1 MRAFVK
7 SSLSRVVATGL
18 VCLATSLQAAPID
31 DFAKANAAFESGQ
44 YQDAIRDYEALV
56 RQGEN
61 RPELFFNL
69 GNAWQ
74 RAGNP
79 AKAVVNYERALLLQP
94 DFDEARANL
103 RFVQDRL
110 PSPPPPPRWWH
121 QLPKFGVNVSV
132 IASIVCIWLFLIFLI
147 ARWIRLFRTQNLWT
161 FAAVLAAFGAIL
173 AGTSYWFRDA
183 PLASPDRGIV
193 LENSQ
198 LRSSFSNNSPVLSSV
213 PLGSPLKIVSENA
226 GWANCILADGT
237 QGWIPAN
244 QIERVIPKVSRL

>member
-1 MRAFVK
+1 MKAPAKLRLSSFAAF
-7 SSLSRVVATGL
+7 SLII
-18 VCLATSLQAAPID
+18 LAEPVQAAPMD
-31 DFAKANAAFESGQ
+31 DFAAANTAFQNGQ
-44 YQDAIRDYEALV
+44 YQDAIREYETLV

-94 DFDEARANL
+94 NFDEARANL

-110 PSPPPPPRWWH
+110 PSPPAPRRWWN
-121 QLPKFGVNVSV
+121 QLPMFGINASV
-132 IASIVCIWLFLIFLI
+132 VTCIACLWLFLIFLT
-147 ARWIRLFRTQNLWT
+147 ARWVRLLGAQNLWI
-161 FAAVLAAFGAIL
+161 FAAVLAAVGASL
-173 AGTSYWFRDA
+173 AGMSYWFRDA
-183 PLASPDRGIV
+183 PLASQDRGIV
-193 LENSQ
+193 VENSQ

-213 PLGSPLKIVSENA
+213 PLGSPLRIVSENA
-226 GWANCILADGT
+226 GWANCFLPDGT

-244 QIERVIPKVSRL
+244 QIERVIPKVSGS